1 MIKRICPRC
10 GGYHELGEKCY
21 KNALPKKTTAAD
33 RFRQT
38 NAWKKKAEDIK
49 RRDLYMCLYCKE
61 QGRYTFNGLSVHH
74 ITPINEDYDK
84 RLDDDNLIT
93 LCDEHHK
100 AAERGEISKK
110 ELYEIVGRYYEPSGN
125 KKG

>member
-49 RRDLYMCLYCKE
+49 RRDLYMCQYCLK

-110 ELYEIVGRYYEPSGN
+110 ELLEIVIEKYE
-125 KKG
+125 

>member
-1 MIKRICPRC
+1 
-10 GGYHELGEKCY
+10 
-21 KNALPKKTTAAD
+21 
-33 RFRQT
+33 
-38 NAWKKKAEDIK
+38 
-49 RRDLYMCLYCKE
+49 MCQYCLK

-74 ITPINEDYDK
+74 ITPINEAYDK

-110 ELYEIVGRYYEPSGN
+110 ELYEIVGQYYEPSGN